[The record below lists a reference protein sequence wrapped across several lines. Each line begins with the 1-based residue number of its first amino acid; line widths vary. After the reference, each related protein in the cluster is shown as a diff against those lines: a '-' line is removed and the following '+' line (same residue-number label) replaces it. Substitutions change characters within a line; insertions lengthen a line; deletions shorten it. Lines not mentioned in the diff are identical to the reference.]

1 MSTIWINQHNIKRA
15 QLASLNYQQCLTPFR
30 PHQHLGTSHASVFAI
45 HTYIYTC
52 IYIYVYNTHICMYII
67 MYLLI
72 MRYHSAQEPHY
83 AGTPCL
89 PPCTAVL
96 RREYSRSS
104 CIVQRPGS
112 FTLGKREVLH
122 GTYNIY
128 FKLLCFPQTWLGTTI
143 SSEGRGSS
151 AIRLFGHRHF
161 HRLASIFF
169 LVKGIRTRLVL
180 KNSVTSGQR

>member
-1 MSTIWINQHNIKRA
+1 MDQPTQYKTCSTCKSKLPAVSDALQ
-15 QLASLNYQQCLTPFR
+15 ASP
-30 PHQHLGTSHASVFAI
+30 ASWDVTRLSFCYTYVYI
-45 HTYIYTC
+45 HMY